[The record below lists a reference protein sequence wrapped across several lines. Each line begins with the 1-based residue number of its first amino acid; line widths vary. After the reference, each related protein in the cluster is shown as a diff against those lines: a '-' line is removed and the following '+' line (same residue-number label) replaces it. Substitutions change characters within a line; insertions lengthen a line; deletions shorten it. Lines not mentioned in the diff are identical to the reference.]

1 MLLKGKKVLITGGE
15 RGIGRQTALSAAQ
28 EGADILVVGVLEEE
42 MAVTVRMVQELG
54 VNAYSAKMDIT
65 DYEATDRTIK
75 DLAAQSGGI
84 DVLVN
89 NAGIFQEAFFV
100 DMTPAQWR
108 KTISVDLDGVYN
120 VTHAAIP
127 YIIEK
132 KGSVISI
139 ASQDAFYGCPG
150 YSHYAA
156 CKAALVGL
164 TRTLAR
170 ELGSTG
176 VRFNCVAPGIIQL
189 SGQTACGPCGPSGG
203 YCQRDHILGFGKS
216 QQHYW
221 AGYPLQRRHVSRIR
235 HRVHEYNGIFPHSIP
250 TPARMKPHY

>member
-42 MAVTVRMVQELG
+42 MAVTVRMVQDLG
-54 VNAYSAKMDIT
+54 VTAYSAKMDIT

-176 VRFNCVAPGIIQL
+176 VRFNCVAPGIIQTDMTKDRIERDL
-189 SGQTACGPCGPSGG
+189 DSYLAKLPVGRVGRPEDIANAIIFLASEKASNITGQVIHCNGG
-203 YCQRDHILGFGKS
+203 MYLG
-216 QQHYW
+216 
-221 AGYPLQRRHVSRIR
+221 
-235 HRVHEYNGIFPHSIP
+235 
-250 TPARMKPHY
+250 

>member
-15 RGIGRQTALSAAQ
+15 RGIGRQIALSAAR
-28 EGADILVVGVLEEE
+28 EGADVIVVGVLEDE
-42 MAVTVRMVQELG
+42 MAVTVRMVEELG
-54 VNAYSAKMDIT
+54 VKAYSAKMDIT
-65 DYEATDRTIK
+65 DYEGTESTVKA
-75 DLAAQSGGI
+75 LAVQVGGI

-89 NAGIFQEAFFV
+89 NAGIFQEAFFL
-100 DMTPAQWR
+100 DMTPAQWH
-108 KTISVDLDGVYN
+108 KTIAVDLDGVYN

-127 YIIEK
+127 YIIEGR
-132 KGSVISI
+132 GSVISI

-176 VRFNCVAPGIIQL
+176 VRFNCVAPGITQTDMTKDRIERDL
-189 SGQTACGPCGPSGG
+189 ESYLAKLPIGRVGQPEDIANAVIFLASEMAGNITGQVIHCNGG
-203 YCQRDHILGFGKS
+203 MYLG
-216 QQHYW
+216 
-221 AGYPLQRRHVSRIR
+221 
-235 HRVHEYNGIFPHSIP
+235 
-250 TPARMKPHY
+250 

>member
-42 MAVTVRMVQELG
+42 MAITVRMVQELG

-176 VRFNCVAPGIIQL
+176 VRFNCVAPGIIQTDMTKDRIERDLDSYLAKL
-189 SGQTACGPCGPSGG
+189 SVGRVGRPEDIANAIIFLASEKASNITGQVIHCNGG
-203 YCQRDHILGFGKS
+203 MYLG
-216 QQHYW
+216 
-221 AGYPLQRRHVSRIR
+221 
-235 HRVHEYNGIFPHSIP
+235 
-250 TPARMKPHY
+250 

>member
-1 MLLKGKKVLITGGE
+1 
-15 RGIGRQTALSAAQ
+15 
-28 EGADILVVGVLEEE
+28 
-42 MAVTVRMVQELG
+42 
-54 VNAYSAKMDIT
+54 MDIT

-176 VRFNCVAPGIIQL
+176 VRFNCVAPGIIQTDMTKDRIERDL
-189 SGQTACGPCGPSGG
+189 DSYLAKLPVGRVGRPEDIANAIIFLASEKASNITGQVIHCNGG
-203 YCQRDHILGFGKS
+203 MYLG
-216 QQHYW
+216 
-221 AGYPLQRRHVSRIR
+221 
-235 HRVHEYNGIFPHSIP
+235 
-250 TPARMKPHY
+250 

>member
-15 RGIGRQTALSAAQ
+15 RGIGRPTALSAAQ
-28 EGADILVVGVLEEE
+28 EGADILVVGVLEKE

-176 VRFNCVAPGIIQL
+176 VRFNCVAPGIIQTDMTKDRIERDL
-189 SGQTACGPCGPSGG
+189 DSYLAKLPVGRVGRPEDIANAIIFLASEKASNITGQVIHCNGG
-203 YCQRDHILGFGKS
+203 MYLG
-216 QQHYW
+216 
-221 AGYPLQRRHVSRIR
+221 
-235 HRVHEYNGIFPHSIP
+235 
-250 TPARMKPHY
+250 

>member
-28 EGADILVVGVLEEE
+28 EGADILVVGVLEKE

-176 VRFNCVAPGIIQL
+176 VRFNCVAPGIIQTDMTKDRIERDL
-189 SGQTACGPCGPSGG
+189 DSYLAKLPVGRVGRPEDIANAIIFLASEKASNITGQVIHCNGG
-203 YCQRDHILGFGKS
+203 MYLG
-216 QQHYW
+216 
-221 AGYPLQRRHVSRIR
+221 
-235 HRVHEYNGIFPHSIP
+235 
-250 TPARMKPHY
+250 

>member
-42 MAVTVRMVQELG
+42 MAITVRMVQELG

-176 VRFNCVAPGIIQL
+176 VRFNCVAPGIIQTDMTKDRIERDL
-189 SGQTACGPCGPSGG
+189 DSYLAKLPVGRVGRPEDIANAIIFLASEKASNITGQVIHCNGG
-203 YCQRDHILGFGKS
+203 MYLG
-216 QQHYW
+216 
-221 AGYPLQRRHVSRIR
+221 
-235 HRVHEYNGIFPHSIP
+235 
-250 TPARMKPHY
+250 

>member
-156 CKAALVGL
+156 CKAALVG
-164 TRTLAR
+164 
-170 ELGSTG
+170 SN
-176 VRFNCVAPGIIQL
+176 F
-189 SGQTACGPCGPSGG
+189 
-203 YCQRDHILGFGKS
+203 
-216 QQHYW
+216 
-221 AGYPLQRRHVSRIR
+221 
-235 HRVHEYNGIFPHSIP
+235 
-250 TPARMKPHY
+250 